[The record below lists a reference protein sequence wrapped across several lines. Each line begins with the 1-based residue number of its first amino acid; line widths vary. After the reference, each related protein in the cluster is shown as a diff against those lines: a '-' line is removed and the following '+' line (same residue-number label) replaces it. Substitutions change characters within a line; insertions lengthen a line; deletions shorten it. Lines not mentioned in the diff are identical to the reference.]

1 MKNTLLRALNITGT
15 QRSALDVAQ
24 GRLVFMSICFALA
37 FILVAARLVDL
48 SLIQGQFADKDAD
61 EHQSALHESQTPMRA
76 DIIDRNGV
84 LLATSLETAS
94 LYADPALIPNK
105 AQVARELADTL
116 PGLSYKDTLQKLSRP
131 KIRFIWIQRNLTPE
145 EQFAVLKLGHPGLS
159 FRAEYRRIYPEGPLA
174 AHIVG
179 FTGQDGH
186 GLSGIERSFDETLAR
201 GGAPLQLSLDIRL
214 QHILRRETKKAVDEF
229 HGNGGTGVILDIHTG
244 EVLAGVSL
252 PDFDPNAPGDPK
264 GAAYY
269 NMLTQGAYELG
280 STFKI
285 FSTAAALEFLN
296 LPLGH
301 TFDARQPLKFGK
313 ATIHDFHPENRML
326 TIPEVFMHS
335 SNIGA
340 AMMGEMVGSK
350 ALKDFFTDLGFA
362 RPLPLEI
369 REIAV
374 PRMPSPWREIN
385 TLTASYGHGI
395 SVSPLQMVAA
405 ASGIVNGGTVVRPTL
420 MPDKDQQAQGS
431 EKTSVRIVSEKTSLK
446 MRQLMRLVVSG
457 GTAKAAEVPG
467 YEVGGKTGT
476 ADKPFAGG
484 YDRTRKLSS
493 FLGFFPMDNPRYAV
507 FVLVDEPKGNAKT
520 HGYATGG
527 WVGAPAVGRVVKA
540 MAPLMDMPPKQNL
553 PEHDI
558 AAGLY
563 QYVHDTKVEGSTVA
577 SY

>member
-1 MKNTLLRALNITGT
+1 MKSTILRAMNITGT
-15 QRSALDVAQ
+15 HRSALDVAQ

-37 FILVAARLVDL
+37 FILVAARVVDL
-48 SLIQGQFADKDAD
+48 SLIQGSLSDNEQT
-61 EHQSALHESQTPMRA
+61 QSAVAQDSAPMRA
-76 DIIDRNGV
+76 DIVDRNGA
-84 LLATSLETAS
+84 LLATSLQTAS
-94 LYADPALIPNK
+94 LYADPAMIPNK
-105 AQVARELADTL
+105 PQVARELADTL
-116 PGLSYKDTLQKLSRP
+116 PGLSYKDTFQKISRP
-131 KIRFIWIQRNLTPE
+131 KARFVWIQRNLTPE

-159 FRAEYRRIYPEGPLA
+159 FRTEYRRIYPQGPLA

-179 FTGQDGH
+179 FTGIDGH
-186 GLSGIERSFDETLAR
+186 GLSGIERNFDEILNK
-201 GGAPLQLSLDIRL
+201 GGEPLQMSLDIRL
-214 QHILRRETKKAVDEF
+214 QHILRRETKAAMREFQGKAA
-229 HGNGGTGVILDIHTG
+229 TGVIMDVKTG
-244 EVLAGVSL
+244 EVLAAVSL
-252 PDFDPNAPGDPK
+252 PDFDPHTPGDPND
-264 GAAYY
+264 ATHF

-285 FSTAAALEFLN
+285 FSTAAALEFKN
-296 LPLGH
+296 LPLSH
-301 TFDARQPLKFGK
+301 EFDARQPLKYGS

-340 AMMGEMVGSK
+340 AMMGDMVGGK
-350 ALKDFFTDLGFA
+350 ALKNFYADLGFA
-362 RPLPLEI
+362 KPLTLEV
-369 REIAV
+369 REIAR
-374 PRMPSPWREIN
+374 PHMPSPWREIN

-405 ASGIVNGGTVVRPTL
+405 ASGIVNGGTLVRPTL
-420 MPDKDQQAQGS
+420 MLDKKQQARQS
-431 EKTSVRIVSEKTSLK
+431 EKTSIRIVSEKTSAK

-493 FLGFFPMDNPRYAV
+493 FLGFFPMEKPRYAV
-507 FVLVDEPKGNAKT
+507 FVLVDEPKGNAKS

-527 WVGAPAVGRVVKA
+527 WVGAPAVGRIVAA

-553 PEHDI
+553 PQHDI

-563 QYVHDTKVEGSTVA
+563 QYVHDAKVEGSTVA